1 MRYKLAAAFV
11 AITIASPVLAEDAV
25 CYNCPPQ
32 WADWAS
38 MLEAIDKEIDV
49 QMPHDNKNSGQT
61 LSQLLAERDNPVAD
75 VAYYGVTTGI
85 KSGNEGVAA
94 AYKPAKFDEIPD
106 GLKDPDGKWFA
117 IHYGTLGFFV
127 NVDALGGADVP
138 QCFAD
143 LTKPEYRGMVGY
155 LDPSSAFVGYAG
167 AVAAN
172 MAFGGD
178 LDNFDPAIKYF
189 NDLAE
194 NSPIVP
200 KQTSYARVV
209 SGEIPIL
216 FDYDFNAY
224 RGKYEEDG
232 NFEFVLPCEGSVRV
246 PYVMSLVNNGPNPE
260 LGKRV
265 LDFILSDKG
274 QAIWTNAYLQ
284 PARPVELPADVAAN
298 SCPPAIMSVLLQ
310 WITRRWK
317 KCRPVSASAICPK
330 LSKPF
335 RKEGPGPLLGSY
347 KINDKPNLRSGVS
360 DATPRIF
367 CRFSCVTPYPLV
379 SCVRGK

>member
-1 MRYKLAAAFV
+1 MRHLLSAATLTAVLAGPALGP
-11 AITIASPVLAEDAV
+11 ASAEDAV

-38 MLEAIDKEIDV
+38 MLEAIDEKIDV

-61 LSQLLAERDNPVAD
+61 LSQLLAERDSPVAD

-85 KSGNEGVAA
+85 KAGNEGVAT
-94 AYKPAKFDEIPD
+94 AYKPIGFDDIPE

-117 IHYGTLGFFV
+117 IHFGSLGFFV
-127 NVDALGGADVP
+127 NVDALGGAPVP

-143 LTKPEYRGMVGY
+143 LTKPDYQGMVGY

-167 AVAAN
+167 AVAVN

-178 LDNFDPAIKYF
+178 LDNFDPAIDYF
-189 NDLAE
+189 KQLAE
-194 NSPIVP
+194 NDPIVP

-232 NFEFVLPCEGSVRV
+232 NFEFVMPCEGSVRV
-246 PYVMSLVNNGPNPE
+246 PYVMSLVNEGPNPE

-265 LDFILSDKG
+265 LDFILSDEG

-284 PARPVELPADVAAN
+284 PSRPVELPAEVAEKFL
-298 SCPPAIMSVLLQ
+298 PASDYERAVAVDYGKMEQ
-310 WITRRWK
+310 AQAGFGERY
-317 KCRPVSASAICPK
+317 
-330 LSKPF
+330 LS
-335 RKEGPGPLLGSY
+335 E
-347 KINDKPNLRSGVS
+347 VQ
-360 DATPRIF
+360 
-367 CRFSCVTPYPLV
+367 
-379 SCVRGK
+379 

>member
-1 MRYKLAAAFV
+1 MRYKLAAAALTMAFV
-11 AITIASPVLAEDAV
+11 APAFAEDAV

-61 LSQLLAERDNPVAD
+61 LSQLLAEKSNPIAD

-85 KSGNEGVAA
+85 KAGNTGVAT
-94 AYKPAKFDEIPD
+94 AYKPAKFDEIPE

-117 IHYGTLGFFV
+117 IHYGSLGFFV

-167 AVAAN
+167 AVAVN

-189 NDLAE
+189 NDLGK
-194 NSPIVP
+194 NYPIVP

-246 PYVMSLVNNGPNPE
+246 PCDE
-260 LGKRV
+260 
-265 LDFILSDKG
+265 
-274 QAIWTNAYLQ
+274 
-284 PARPVELPADVAAN
+284 
-298 SCPPAIMSVLLQ
+298 
-310 WITRRWK
+310 
-317 KCRPVSASAICPK
+317 
-330 LSKPF
+330 
-335 RKEGPGPLLGSY
+335 
-347 KINDKPNLRSGVS
+347 
-360 DATPRIF
+360 PR
-367 CRFSCVTPYPLV
+367 
-379 SCVRGK
+379 

>member
-1 MRYKLAAAFV
+1 MIKYILASALSFIFVSPAF
-11 AITIASPVLAEDAV
+11 AEDAV

-38 MLEAIDKEIDV
+38 MLEAIDEEIDV

-61 LSQLLAERDNPVAD
+61 LSQLLAERNNPVAD

-85 KSGNEGVAA
+85 KAGNEGVVE
-94 AYKPAKFDEIPD
+94 AYKPTGFDDIPD
-106 GLKDPDGKWFA
+106 GLKDPEGKWFA

-127 NVDALGGADVP
+127 NVDALGDVAVP
-138 QCFAD
+138 QSFED
-143 LTKPEYRGMVGY
+143 LKKPEYRGMVGY

-167 AVAAN
+167 AVAVN
-172 MAFGGD
+172 MAYGGD
-178 LDNFDPAIKYF
+178 LNNFDPAIEYF
-189 NDLAE
+189 KDLAK

-232 NFEFVLPCEGSVRV
+232 NFEFVLPSEGSVRV
-246 PYVMSLVNNGPNPE
+246 PYVMSLVKDSPKPE
-260 LGKRV
+260 LGKKV

-284 PARPVELPADVAAN
+284 PSRPVELPPEVA
-298 SCPPAIMSVLLQ
+298 SKFLPASDYE
-310 WITRRWK
+310 R
-317 KCRPVSASAICPK
+317 AIAVDYAEMEK
-330 LSKPF
+330 AQSGFGERYLSEVK
-335 RKEGPGPLLGSY
+335 
-347 KINDKPNLRSGVS
+347 
-360 DATPRIF
+360 
-367 CRFSCVTPYPLV
+367 
-379 SCVRGK
+379 

>member
-1 MRYKLAAAFV
+1 MIKHVLTTALSLLFFSPAF
-11 AITIASPVLAEDAV
+11 AEDAI

-38 MLEAIDKEIDV
+38 MLEAIDENIDV

-61 LSQLLAERDNPVAD
+61 LSQLLAERNNPVAD

-85 KSGNEGVAA
+85 KAGNEGVVE
-94 AYKPAKFDEIPD
+94 AYKPTGFDDIPD
-106 GLKDPDGKWFA
+106 GLKDPEGKWFA

-127 NVDALGGADVP
+127 NVDALGDVAVP
-138 QCFAD
+138 QSFED
-143 LTKPEYRGMVGY
+143 LKKPEYRGMVGY

-167 AVAAN
+167 AVAVN
-172 MAFGGD
+172 MAYGGD
-178 LDNFDPAIKYF
+178 LNNFDPAIEYF
-189 NDLAE
+189 KDLAK

-232 NFEFVLPCEGSVRV
+232 NFEFVLPSEGSARV
-246 PYVMSLVNNGPNPE
+246 PYVMSLVKDSPKPE
-260 LGKRV
+260 LGKKV

-284 PARPVELPADVAAN
+284 PSRPVELPPEVA
-298 SCPPAIMSVLLQ
+298 SKFLPASDYE
-310 WITRRWK
+310 R
-317 KCRPVSASAICPK
+317 AIAVDYAEMEK
-330 LSKPF
+330 AQSGFGERYLSEVK
-335 RKEGPGPLLGSY
+335 
-347 KINDKPNLRSGVS
+347 
-360 DATPRIF
+360 
-367 CRFSCVTPYPLV
+367 
-379 SCVRGK
+379 